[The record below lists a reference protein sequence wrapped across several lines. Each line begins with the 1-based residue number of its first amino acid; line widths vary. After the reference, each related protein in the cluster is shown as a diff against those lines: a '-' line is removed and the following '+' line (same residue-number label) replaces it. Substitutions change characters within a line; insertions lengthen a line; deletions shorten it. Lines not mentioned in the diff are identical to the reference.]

1 MPYLRR
7 WIAAM
12 LMMASPAVAEG
23 PGPVVVELYTS
34 QGCSSCPP
42 ADAYLHELAA
52 KNGVVALALHVD
64 YWDYIGWKD
73 SFASPAHTTRQ
84 KAYAKAQGK
93 RMVYTPQMIIDGTYG
108 VAGTKPA
115 AVAEAIAK
123 HRAKPNPVKLD
134 LRREGDTLHILAVPR
149 GPSPGRMDVT
159 LFRYEPKA
167 SVAIKSGENAGQTI
181 RYANIVTSMEP
192 LGTWGGA
199 DPLRLT
205 HPITGGRPVIVLVQK
220 AGHGPVTG
228 AAQLE

>member
-12 LMMASPAVAEG
+12 LLLASPAVAEG

-52 KNGVVALALHVD
+52 QDDVVALALHVD

-73 SFASPAHTTRQ
+73 VFASPAHTARQ
-84 KAYAKAQGK
+84 KSYAHAQGH
-93 RMVYTPQMIIDGTYG
+93 RMVYTPQMIVDGTYG
-108 VAGTKPA
+108 VAGTKLG

-123 HRAKPNPVKLD
+123 HRAKPNPVKVD
-134 LRREGDTLHILAVPR
+134 LRREGDTLHILAAPR

-167 SVAIKSGENAGQTI
+167 SVAIKSGENAGRTLS
-181 RYANIVTSMEP
+181 YANIVTAIEP
-192 LGTWGGA
+192 LGTWSGA
-199 DPLRLT
+199 KPLRLT
-205 HPITGGRPVIVLVQK
+205 HPIEGGHPVIVLVQK

-228 AAQLE
+228 AAKLE